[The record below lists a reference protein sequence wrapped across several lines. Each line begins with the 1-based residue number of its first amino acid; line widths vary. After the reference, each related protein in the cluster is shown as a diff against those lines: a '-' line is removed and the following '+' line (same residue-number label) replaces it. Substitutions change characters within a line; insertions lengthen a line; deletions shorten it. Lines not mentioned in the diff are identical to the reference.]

1 MAIVAN
7 TLESFDLTSAG
18 ALREDLSDIIY
29 DISPM
34 ETPVLTMIGR
44 GNATN
49 PTHEHQVD
57 ELEAVDADNK
67 HIEGDDSP
75 SFPAVSLTTRV
86 SNYTQI
92 SRKLLIVSG
101 TAEVGDKAGRKS
113 SLSYQLAKRSKELK
127 RDMEAIICAA
137 NSGGAP
143 QAKKIGV
150 SGTAAQLAPI
160 ETWITT
166 GTNQPS
172 NVGAGSTP
180 GVNTAQT
187 DGFSPTDAAVR
198 TDGTQR
204 AFKEADLKDVIKQI
218 WDQGG
223 EGTVVIVGSFNKQ
236 AASAFSGNATRYD
249 QSEDMKLVTAIDV
262 YVSDFGETRI
272 VPDRFSRGRTALV
285 LTPRMWAVDYYRP
298 FQQFALAKT
307 GDAEKRQL
315 LVEYTLRASNPH
327 ASGAIFDLTT
337 S

>member
-1 MAIVAN
+1 MAVVAN
-7 TLESFDLTSAG
+7 TLESYDLSGAG

-44 GNATN
+44 GTASST
-49 PTHEHQVD
+49 THEWQCD

-75 SFPAVSLTTRV
+75 AFPAVTQTVRV
-86 SNYTQI
+86 TNFTQI
-92 SRKLLIVSG
+92 SRKLLVVSG
-101 TAEVGDKAGRKS
+101 SAEVGDKAGRKS
-113 SLSYQLAKRSKELK
+113 SLAYQLAKRSKELK
-127 RDMEAIICAA
+127 RDMEAILTAG

-143 QAKKIGV
+143 QAKQV
-150 SGTAAQLAPI
+150 SSSGTARQLGPI

-166 GTNQPS
+166 GSNQPS
-172 NVGAGSTP
+172 NVAGD

-187 DGFSPTDAAVR
+187 DGFSPTNGAVR

-204 AFKEADLKDVIKQI
+204 AFKEADLKDLIKQI
-218 WDQGG
+218 WDEGG
-223 EGTVVIVGSFNKQ
+223 EGTTVVVGSFNKQ
-236 AASAFSGNATRYD
+236 AASAFSGNTTRYD
-249 QSEDMKLVTAIDV
+249 RSEDMKLVTAIDV
-262 YVSDFGETRI
+262 YVSDFGECRI
-272 VPDRFSRGRTALV
+272 VPDRFSRGRTAYC

-315 LVEYTLRASNPH
+315 LVEYTLRANNPH
-327 ASGAIFDLTT
+327 ASGIVADLTT